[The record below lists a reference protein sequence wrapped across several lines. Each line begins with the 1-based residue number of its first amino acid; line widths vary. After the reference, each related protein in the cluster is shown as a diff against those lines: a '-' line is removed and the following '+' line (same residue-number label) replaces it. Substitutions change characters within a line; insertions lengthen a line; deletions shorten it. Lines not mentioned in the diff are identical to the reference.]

1 MAKCK
6 LTTETHH
13 MVTFSIKFLSCQ
25 GEGGGWLKGRE
36 GGTLQQYKEKRR
48 ENEDGNLNLILI
60 PCTREKVVCLLL
72 LLLCIGS
79 SIITGRGIQ
88 VSSLEHY
95 GV

>member
-48 ENEDGNLNLILI
+48 ENEDGNLKFNIN
-60 PCTREKVVCLLL
+60 TMHKGE
-72 LLLCIGS
+72 
-79 SIITGRGIQ
+79 
-88 VSSLEHY
+88 SSLSVVTAIVY
-95 GV
+95 Q